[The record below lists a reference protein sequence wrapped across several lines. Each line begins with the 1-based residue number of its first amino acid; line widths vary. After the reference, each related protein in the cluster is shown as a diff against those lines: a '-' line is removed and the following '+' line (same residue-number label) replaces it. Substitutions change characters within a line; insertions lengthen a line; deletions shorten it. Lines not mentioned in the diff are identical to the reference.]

1 MCGIVGILS
10 NNGGVV
16 DDASLQ
22 RMTDALAHRGP
33 DAKNIYLDTSKMV
46 GLGHTRLSI
55 IDLSEN
61 ANQPFFSFDRR
72 YVIVFNGEIYNFK
85 LIRSQLIS
93 LGCVFRTH
101 SDTDVIVQA
110 FAMWGE
116 QMIEKLDG
124 MFAFAIFDQLE
135 KRLTFCRDRMG
146 KKPLFYYQSEDLFVF
161 ASEIKSLMKHPRIY
175 KEKKINVK
183 AIHTFLHLGYIPE
196 PDSIYLNIKKFPA
209 GEIGVLEQG
218 KSLSLRPYWKV
229 KEAVGPPSIGDF
241 KSSKKKLELLLV
253 DAIRKR
259 LISDVPVGVFL
270 SGGIDS
276 SLISALAVKQVDS
289 RLKTFCIGFNES
301 KYNELGHARKV
312 ANHLKTDHIEFV
324 LAEKDAIDI
333 LESYFHR
340 FGEPFADTSSIPT
353 MLVSELARKDVK
365 VALTGDGGDE
375 LFLGYGAYTW
385 ADRLQSPVWSAI
397 SRMMVKLFR
406 DFGNSRWQRVAD
418 MLEVE
423 KGDNIRSHIFSQEQ
437 YYFSQREIENNL
449 LVDKSLYKPFEY
461 DESFADCGFKES
473 EKQALFD
480 LQYYLKDDLLV
491 KVDRSSMY
499 YGLECRCPFLDRDV
513 VEYALTLDHSL
524 KIRNGERKWIL
535 KRLLEDFLPQQLVN
549 RPKWG
554 FSIPLVKWLK
564 EDLHFLIEDYLND
577 WAITEIGLLN
587 LSVVRDLKDRF
598 HSGKA
603 DHLYNRLWLLI
614 VIQKWLKE
622 NS

>member
-101 SDTDVIVQA
+101 SDTEVIVQA

>member
-101 SDTDVIVQA
+101 SDTEVIVQA

-535 KRLLEDFLPQQLVN
+535 KRLLEDFLPKQLVN

-577 WAITEIGLLN
+577 RAITEIGLLN